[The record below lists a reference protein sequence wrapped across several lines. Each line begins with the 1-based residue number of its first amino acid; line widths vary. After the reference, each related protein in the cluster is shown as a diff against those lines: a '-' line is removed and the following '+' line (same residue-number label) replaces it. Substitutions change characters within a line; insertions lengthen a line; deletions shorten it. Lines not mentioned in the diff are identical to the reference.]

1 MVWRV
6 WLFRLASWLAYGA
19 LVPLYEWVA
28 RCYSDDEWHTWR
40 QQAVGPAI
48 ELAQTAT
55 AEGRRTHVLEVGC
68 GTGALLVELA
78 QTPALVTGLDRSA
91 AMVSAA
97 RRRTR
102 ARGAHLTLM
111 QGQAEALPLAAG
123 VVDAIV
129 LTFPTGYVYAAAT
142 WEEFARVLAP
152 GGTVIWVDAG
162 ELRQP
167 SPLARLLQGFLLPPA
182 SLTSIVDRFSRRVAA
197 FGFTSELRTIEL
209 PRSRVRVLL
218 ARPAATLATG
228 HCASETD

>member
-28 RCYSDDEWHTWR
+28 RCYSDGEWHTWR
-40 QQAVGPAI
+40 RQAVAPVIDVTVAAMAG
-48 ELAQTAT
+48 
-55 AEGRRTHVLEVGC
+55 GRRAHVLEVGC
-68 GTGALLVELA
+68 GTGPLLVELA

-102 ARGAHLTLM
+102 ARGARLTLM

-129 LTFPTGYVYAAAT
+129 LTFPTGYAYAAAT

-167 SPLARLLQGFLLPPA
+167 SRLARLLQGLLLPPA
-182 SLTSIVDRFSRRVAA
+182 SLTSIVDRISRRVAA

-209 PRSRVRVLL
+209 PRSRVRMLL
-218 ARPAATLATG
+218 AQPATTMASG
-228 HCASETD
+228 RHESETA